1 MGVNHRTPAHISSI
15 GCRLRDQSQSVWQE
29 FRGSARAEALDQ
41 NMHEVECE
49 GGALP
54 LRQNARF
61 TNDGMI
67 LCHIA
72 SIKFFEGIDQ

>member
-1 MGVNHRTPAHISSI
+1 
-15 GCRLRDQSQSVWQE
+15 
-29 FRGSARAEALDQ
+29 
-41 NMHEVECE
+41 MHEVECE